1 MPLPMRVLERIGA
14 PVRRGAEVA
23 LSVAALGLG
32 TVAEAVWPGTWRRS
46 VRAEFRRCLRQ
57 ALAGGLGTT

>member
-1 MPLPMRVLERIGA
+1 MPLPLRVLERIGT

-32 TVAEAVWPGTWRRS
+32 TVVEAVWPGT
-46 VRAEFRRCLRQ
+46 
-57 ALAGGLGTT
+57 